1 MGNEKYL
8 EQKTIPVLLP
18 DVSKPPPPL
27 DNKYGTVLG
36 SREDH
41 HRSTRHPPYVHP
53 VADVANTRPAAF
65 VEPKQQPSG
74 NSQLL
79 EAEIL
84 KHISA
89 MPSYLKDD
97 MAKKEWLLSS
107 LSGVLT
113 GRPGAPPGVESSNA
127 LGNVANVKPS
137 TAVNYGQSVTDTAV
151 SRSQPQLGSNYS
163 LSTSVTL
170 GNSGPLSSIG
180 NGASSEMVEDE
191 DLYLYGDESATQLAS
206 GSNHASSNL
215 DSSQEQVPGA
225 SRMAALVNDPTIESI
240 LKSIGISM
248 DPTAMALGLPTQAN
262 SLEQSIDQGSSF
274 LSGGTPLPPV
284 DFGKVFAKDDTD
296 SSGRKKRRRVPDTY
310 ESYEERARKYREEQM
325 AAMTATYQTVD
336 QQQDDY
342 GQQGQYGSYY
352 DDGSGMA
359 ASADA
364 AQVAYGSLASIQ
376 QYDSVLPH
384 NEPTLHHDVVDDY
397 DNQGSSGYVDYHHG
411 NRDFRPPSS
420 SSFNEY
426 DSAADRRGVGR
437 NLSQREDY
445 DRGSDRER
453 FSLDDGDRGR
463 KDRNYDSKD
472 SKSSSARRIVRSQK
486 EFDALKREIDVKYT
500 RLKLLDRELG
510 RVRHERSELLM
521 RPKWDKLSAQQE
533 GTVVKLTKMEQSLQR
548 EIAALQSATEESE
561 QLLEESRLAFQ
572 AEQVKNFLFFF
583 LLFPT
588 VEWNIFRNLRVN
600 LHERDYKC
608 TKICVICICTHL

>member
-36 SREDH
+36 QREDH
-41 HRSTRHPPYVHP
+41 HRSTRHVPYVHP
-53 VADVANTRPAAF
+53 VADVATTRPSAF
-65 VEPKQQPSG
+65 VEVKQQPSG

-127 LGNVANVKPS
+127 VGNVANVKPN

-151 SRSQPQLGSNYS
+151 PRSQPQSSSSYS
-163 LSTSVTL
+163 LNTSVAL
-170 GNSGPLSSIG
+170 GHSAPLSSIG

-206 GSNHASSNL
+206 GGNHASSNL
-215 DSSQEQVPGA
+215 DSSQEQVSGA
-225 SRMAALVNDPTIESI
+225 SQMAALVNDPTIESI

-248 DPTAMALGLPTQAN
+248 DPNGMALGLPSQAN

-296 SSGRKKRRRVPDTY
+296 SSSRKKRRRVPDTY

-342 GQQGQYGSYY
+342 GQQQGQYESYY
-352 DDGSGMA
+352 DDGSGML
-359 ASADA
+359 ASGDA

-384 NEPTLHHDVVDDY
+384 DEPSLRHDVGGDY
-397 DNQGSSGYVDYHHG
+397 DNQGSSGYVDYRHG

-420 SSFNEY
+420 SFSEY
-426 DSAADRRGVGR
+426 DSAADRKSVGR

-445 DRGSDRER
+445 DRGSERER

-472 SKSSSARRIVRSQK
+472 GKSSSARRIVRSQK

-521 RPKWDKLSAQQE
+521 RPKWDKLSVQQE
-533 GTVVKLTKMEQSLQR
+533 GTVVRLTKMEQSLQR

-561 QLLEESRLAFQ
+561 QLLEESRIAFQ
-572 AEQVKNFLFFF
+572 AEQVIFFLFFF
-583 LLFPT
+583 CFI
-588 VEWNIFRNLRVN
+588 VCC
-600 LHERDYKC
+600 C
-608 TKICVICICTHL
+608 TECISKHT